1 MIAEF
6 PTLVAVALSAII
18 ALYIV
23 VRIVS
28 GRLHVWD
35 KAETASDANY
45 FRLAIFGY
53 KPIWAAY
60 AVWLVIAIATLI
72 TINNDGALGYLPVIY
87 VIAFQLWK
95 LRTPRDYRG
104 TFGKVMCATLPLTL
118 AFYCLSYPV
127 RNPLVFILLL
137 AWILSSMLMQI
148 FTLKAIAKYDT
159 AAQVRRYEIFNKRNI
174 FGEPGRG
181 LAASGLDAGNVEVGL
196 LGDKKTAS
204 VLNRIASE
212 NKEVYV
218 FHSVSWLSDS
228 TYDIDHVIYYKGNT
242 LFLDSKFWGA
252 GRHEINKN
260 NFVFR
265 NGQNREME
273 LHLPNALDEY
283 VDSIRSFSMPL
294 NKTDVWVVVQGH
306 NDADVVIGS
315 HNASSSIMLVAGK
328 ELEEQVANWISLVDT
343 KGWER
348 YTDPRVLSLFLDNV
362 K

>member
-6 PTLVAVALSAII
+6 PTLVATALGVLL
-18 ALYIV
+18 ALYVV

-35 KAETASDANY
+35 KAETSEDARY

-53 KPIWAAY
+53 KPIWFAY
-60 AVWLVIAIATLI
+60 AAWLAIAIATFI
-72 TINNDGALGYLPVIY
+72 TINNDGALTYLPVIY
-87 VIAFQLWK
+87 IIAFQLWK

-104 TFGKVMCATLPLTL
+104 TFGKVMCFTLPLTL
-118 AFYCLSYPV
+118 AFYCFAYPV

-137 AWILSSMLMQI
+137 AWIIASMLMQI
-148 FTLKAIAKYDT
+148 FTLKAISKYDI
-159 AAQVRRYEIFNKRNI
+159 AAQLRRYEVFEKRNI

-181 LAASGLDAGNVEVGL
+181 LANSGLDAGNVEVGL
-196 LGDKKTAS
+196 LGEKKTAD
-204 VLNRIASE
+204 VLNKIAST
-212 NKEVYV
+212 NKDLYI
-218 FHSVSWLSDS
+218 FHSVSWLSDY

-252 GRHEINKN
+252 GRHEINKD

-265 NGQNREME
+265 NGETRSME
-273 LHLPNALDEY
+273 LHLPNALEQY
-283 VDSIRSFSMPL
+283 IERIRSFSMPL

-306 NDADVVIGS
+306 NDSDVVIGS
-315 HNASSSIMLVAGK
+315 HNASSSILLVAGK
-328 ELEEQVANWISLVDT
+328 ELEEQVVNWISLVDT